1 MKQLVFTYFS
11 LYSLFAF
18 SQSLDSV
25 HLSYSGQTLS
35 TYIEGELFD
44 SDWPHGIQYP
54 THRAISSVHYR
65 QQNDTIIMD
74 IYFYPCGVV
83 IQILPYDTL
92 IEKSMVLSPGTKTLV
107 MHSIDSLRP
116 NCSWSGD
123 TGVTKFF
130 PFYVP
135 LSLEENSINT
145 QIRLF
150 PNPGSGLFTL
160 ETAKGIAVKG
170 INVKSLS
177 GRAVAVFARPKEV
190 LDLRHLPKGVY
201 LVEVH
206 TEQGIAVKKLL
217 LE

>member
-1 MKQLVFTYFS
+1 MKQLVFICSF

-25 HLSYSGQTLS
+25 HVGYGNQILS
-35 TYIEGELFD
+35 TYIEGQLAD
-44 SDWPHGIQYP
+44 PDWPHGVSRP
-54 THRAISSVHYR
+54 TNKAISSVHYR
-65 QQNDTIIMD
+65 QQNDTVIMD
-74 IYFYPCGVV
+74 LYFYPCGVV
-83 IQILPYDTL
+83 QQFLPYDTL
-92 IEKSMVLSPGTKTLV
+92 IEKSIVLNPGAKTLV

-135 LSLEENSINT
+135 LSLEENLINT
-145 QIRLF
+145 QIGLY
-150 PNPGSGLFTL
+150 PNPGKGLFTI
-160 ETAKGIAVKG
+160 EAAKGIAVKAV
-170 INVKSLS
+170 NVKSLS
-177 GRAVAVFARPKEV
+177 GRAVGVFARQEEV

-206 TEQGIAVKKLL
+206 TKQGIAVKKLV